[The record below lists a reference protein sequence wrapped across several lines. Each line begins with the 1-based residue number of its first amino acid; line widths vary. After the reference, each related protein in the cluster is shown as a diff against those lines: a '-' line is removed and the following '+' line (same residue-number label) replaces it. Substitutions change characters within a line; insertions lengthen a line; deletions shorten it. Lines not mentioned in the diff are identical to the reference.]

1 MANQGVA
8 LVKGHCFRAHAVEI
22 IIGGIVFADMFEA
35 EAKILALSKT
45 AHWRAELARFAA
57 ARMLAA
63 RLVWAGRLPRFG
75 LNPDAVEET

>member
-1 MANQGVA
+1 MADQGVA

-22 IIGGIVFADMFEA
+22 IIGGIVFADMGEA

-45 AHWRAELARFAA
+45 AHWRAKFARFTA

-75 LNPDAVEET
+75 LNPYAVEET